1 MSRAERELAQLRAE
15 LYRIAK
21 TRDED
26 REAMRRAVTEHPACP
41 RCAVLAAQLE
51 LARETIDAMAAE
63 IPPAL
68 TIPRWTIAPRP
79 P

>member
-1 MSRAERELAQLRAE
+1 MSRAERELAHLRAE
-15 LYRIAK
+15 LYRVAK

-26 REAMRRAVTEHPACP
+26 REAMRRALAEHPECP
-41 RCAVLAAQLE
+41 RCAVLQARLD

-63 IPPAL
+63 SVERSIL
-68 TIPRWTIAPRP
+68 TRPTVAPRP